1 MWLDFRALKLE
12 QKALIEVLEN
22 HDLYLSN
29 GLDFGE
35 NCKGF
40 MCMNIAATHEVII
53 KAMEQLKKAFV
64 KEQIL

>member
-22 HDLYLSN
+22 PDLYLSN

-40 MCMNIAATHEVII
+40 MYMNIVATHEVII
-53 KAMEQLKKAFV
+53 EAMEQLK
-64 KEQIL
+64 

>member
-40 MCMNIAATHEVII
+40 MYMNIVATYEVII
-53 KAMEQLKKAFV
+53 KAMEQLK
-64 KEQIL
+64 